1 MDDEAEFM
9 AASAAFKQQSRG
21 SVVAAAC
28 IGLVLGGVVGAG
40 TMAATGGAQS
50 KRSRPQAAPAA
61 ESAAPKSSASAAP
74 AEVRPP
80 SLAERVTSGAADA
93 RKELEARP
101 MEARTAEEATALAY
115 ARASDK
121 KTEINDLK
129 RKITLVPKI
138 VNEDKPTA
146 SRIKELSSDREVAT
160 AMLSML
166 VSLPG
171 NVGTDLLY
179 SLFRDMKAES
189 ENANFAEQLLYS
201 KDVRPKLSPPL
212 AALLDVR
219 RAEKC
224 EPALGF
230 LKVLKAEGDRRAL
243 PSLMRFYNKR
253 GCGDKKLDDCWKCLR
268 SPDILKDVTAEI
280 AKRPAP

>member
-28 IGLVLGGVVGAG
+28 IGLVLGGVIGAG
-40 TMAATGGAQS
+40 IMAATGGAQG

-61 ESAAPKSSASAAP
+61 ESAAPKSSASAP
-74 AEVRPP
+74 AESHPP
-80 SLAERVTSGAADA
+80 SLAERVMSGTADA

-121 KTEINDLK
+121 KAEINDLK

-146 SRIKELSSDREVAT
+146 ARIKELSSDREVAT

-224 EPALGF
+224 DAALGF
-230 LKVLKAEGDRRAL
+230 LKVLKQEGDRRGL